1 MNHTWLKK
9 HMAMLIALF
18 SIICVCLIAV
28 PSTLAYTVDTTKP
41 LVNTFAPGQ
50 LAELDVPVLVKK
62 TVLATGETT
71 ISPEGFQFQLLDT
84 RTGEKYTA
92 VSNANGQARF
102 LLNFAQDEAGSSHS
116 FLLTEI
122 NDGRQGVTYSDLVYS
137 VDVKLEMVG
146 EELTALVSLN
156 DVQVESCV
164 AAFENIYNDG
174 APDEPDTGD
183 AAGAALCAMLLLI
196 SAAGIVLLLKNRQ
209 RVV

>member
-1 MNHTWLKK
+1 MTRIWLKK

-18 SIICVCLIAV
+18 SVICVCLIAV

-41 LVNTFAPGQ
+41 LVNLFTPGE
-50 LAELDVPVLVKK
+50 LAELSVPVTVKK
-62 TVLATGETT
+62 TVLASGETT

-92 VSNANGQARF
+92 VSNAGGQALF
-102 LLNFAQDEAGSSHS
+102 LLTFAQDEVGSRHS

-137 VDVKLEMVG
+137 VDVELAMVG
-146 EELTALVSLN
+146 EELTAQVSLN
-156 DVQVESCV
+156 DVPVETCV

-174 APDEPDTGD
+174 APDDPDTGD
-183 AAGAALCAMLLLI
+183 AAGAALCAVMLLI
-196 SAAGIVLLLKNRQ
+196 SAAGIVLLMKNRQ
-209 RVV
+209 RVA